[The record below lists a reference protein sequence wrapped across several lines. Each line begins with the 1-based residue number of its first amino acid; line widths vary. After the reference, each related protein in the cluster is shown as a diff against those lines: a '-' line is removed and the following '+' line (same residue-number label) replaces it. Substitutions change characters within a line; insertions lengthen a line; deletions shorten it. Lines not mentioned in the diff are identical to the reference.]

1 MSSPLVEV
9 KGLVKGYEG
18 LEQSATPE
26 VLRGIDL
33 EIHAGESLA
42 VVGPSGSG
50 KSTLLYIIGALL
62 PPTAGA
68 VRFDGTDLATM
79 DRDQLA
85 ALRND
90 EIGYVFQS
98 HFLLPQ
104 CTALENGL
112 IPTLAQA
119 DKQTRAEASERATAL
134 LRDVGLGERL
144 SHRPSQLS
152 GGECQR
158 VAVVR
163 ALINEPRLLLADEP
177 TGSLD
182 SEASERM
189 GELLCELNTRES
201 VALLVVTHSRD
212 LAARMQRGHELCDGK
227 LTPFQ
232 E

>member
-1 MSSPLVEV
+1 MSTALVEV
-9 KGLVKGYEG
+9 KGLAKGYEG
-18 LEQSATPE
+18 TGQASSPE
-26 VLRGIDL
+26 VLRDIDL
-33 EIHAGESLA
+33 EIHAGESIA
-42 VVGPSGSG
+42 VIGPSGSG
-50 KSTLLYIIGALL
+50 KSTLLNIIGALL
-62 PPTAGA
+62 PPTSGS

-85 ALRND
+85 AFRNT

-104 CTALENGL
+104 CTALENVL
-112 IPTLAQA
+112 IPTLAQK
-119 DKQTRAEASERATAL
+119 DKTRRSEAVDRATTL
-134 LRDVGLGERL
+134 LSDVGLGERL
-144 SHRPSQLS
+144 SHRPAQLS

-189 GELLCELNTRES
+189 GEMLSELNARET
-201 VALLVVTHSRD
+201 VALLLITHSKS
-212 LAARMQRGHELCDGK
+212 LAARMQRTHELRDGR
-227 LTPFQ
+227 LISP
-232 E
+232 EA